1 MRTKFFRLAS
11 SPHFLVLLSLGACKW
26 TEFDDLRDEAWVQAT
41 QKADG
46 SKASNW
52 GVSIVRG
59 KATSSAGGRLAIFGT
74 ASSRLDELQYDEK
87 GNTKRLPEQNLGNI
101 GIGNLSVE
109 PIVLGDPNGD
119 DFALITQGSAQQVVV
134 AAGGDSNLLQF
145 IVNGA
150 NSADAAAYVRAPAID
165 SIEAHGA
172 RTTGI
177 QPSQPIIAAGDT
189 LFGTFFENPDSPAA
203 FLQPKCALTNAGTPI
218 GIRGLGA
225 VPAGDGTDDLAVWT
239 DSGDM
244 VVLDG
249 HLFNGNRSGA
259 DAATAVCAN
268 GLVDIDPVAASPAVI
283 RTAAPVGITPEAG
296 LLSQIIR
303 IDDRFA
309 LLQGHTNAGSLIA
322 VWDFKDPADPTAGK
336 VVGSK
341 VEEAGVRSVDLFDD
355 NGTLHVIA
363 GYPSAIVDG
372 IASGKVLVYP
382 ADTTA
387 GINVAPVETFTD
399 SQPEDG
405 QAFGRTVAAIQYNGL
420 PVISVGGN
428 NEVYT
433 FFRTPTLYSS
443 DRRQGR

>member
-1 MRTKFFRLAS
+1 MRTKL
-11 SPHFLVLLSLGACKW
+11 LLLLSLGACKW

-41 QKADG
+41 EKADG

-59 KATSSAGGRLAIFGT
+59 RAVSPTGGQLAVFGT
-74 ASSRLDELQYDEK
+74 ATARLDELQYDAN
-87 GNTKRLPEQNLGNI
+87 GTVKRIPEINLGVF
-101 GIGNLSVE
+101 GILNLPAE
-109 PIVLGDPNGD
+109 PIVLGDPNGN
-119 DFALITQGSAQQVVV
+119 DFAVITQSSSQQVVV
-134 AAGGDSNLLQF
+134 VAGSDSNLVQV
-145 IVNGA
+145 IPNGA
-150 NSADAAAYVRAPAID
+150 TTVEAAAYVRAPALD
-165 SIEAHGA
+165 SIELHGA

-177 QPSQPIIAAGDT
+177 QPSQPILAANDT
-189 LFGTFFENPDSPAA
+189 LFGAYFGTAPNP
-203 FLQPKCALTNAGTPI
+203 QPKCSLTNAGTPV

-225 VPAGDGTDDLAVWT
+225 VPAGDGTDDIAVWT
-239 DSGDM
+239 DGGEM
-244 VVLDG
+244 FVLDG
-249 HLFNGNRSGA
+249 HIFNGARSGV

-268 GLVDIDPVAASPAVI
+268 GIVDLDPAALSPAVI
-283 RTAAPVGITPEAG
+283 KTAATVGITPDLG
-296 LLSQIIR
+296 SLSQIIR

-309 LLQGHTNAGSLIA
+309 LLQGHTNGGSLIA

-336 VVGSK
+336 IVGTK
-341 VEEAGVRSVDLFDD
+341 VEEAGVRSIDLFNED
-355 NGTLHVIA
+355 GTLHVIA

-372 IASGKVLVYP
+372 VTSGKVLVYP
-382 ADTTA
+382 MDTTA
-387 GINVAPVETFTD
+387 GINVAPIETFTD

-433 FFRTPTLYSS
+433 FFRTPTLYST